1 MSNVYSFPSSLFL
14 PFKLKLL
21 QLCVQFDFVNTH
33 FSHMWYGHKFED
45 VITQLIKNA
54 TFLFF

>member
-1 MSNVYSFPSSLFL
+1 MFL
-14 PFKLKLL
+14 AFKLKLL